1 MTASQ
6 MIGNVVWQFRYKIFS
21 GVVFVAGFGGYMLL
35 RSYVGACGDGKRG
48 LLAILNA
55 CVAHWS
61 SGR

>member
-1 MTASQ
+1 MTPNY

-21 GVVFVAGFGGYMLL
+21 GVVFVAGLGGYMLL

-48 LLAILNA
+48 LLAILIS
-55 CVAHWS
+55 CVAHWT